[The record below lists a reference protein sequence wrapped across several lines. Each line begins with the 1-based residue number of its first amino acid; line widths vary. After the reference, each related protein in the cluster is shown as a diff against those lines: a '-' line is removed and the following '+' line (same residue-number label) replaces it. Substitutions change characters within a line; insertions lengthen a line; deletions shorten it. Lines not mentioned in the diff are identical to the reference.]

1 MPFFQPH
8 PRGLRALRSMAAK
21 TEVAAPQQLLA
32 AYGKLATFER
42 TVGKLQKR
50 LQMSPLLISGVVEG
64 NFLALAGVSWR
75 SLGAAC
81 PSSSARKW
89 NGKVKRYEMMAPQ
102 TCLHSGCRWGEGLW
116 SRVSTTQSHRFQTNR
131 SPGPGTSINVRHSMR
146 TLGRFIQRL
155 DHSDPGVTAIRNSE
169 TSCPK
174 SFGDRT
180 SGSEICWKRP
190 KQVQGL

>member
-1 MPFFQPH
+1 MCRLVPFFQPH

-75 SLGAAC
+75 SWAQPAQALQQG
-81 PSSSARKW
+81 
-89 NGKVKRYEMMAPQ
+89 
-102 TCLHSGCRWGEGLW
+102 SGTER
-116 SRVSTTQSHRFQTNR
+116 
-131 SPGPGTSINVRHSMR
+131 
-146 TLGRFIQRL
+146 
-155 DHSDPGVTAIRNSE
+155 
-169 TSCPK
+169 
-174 SFGDRT
+174 
-180 SGSEICWKRP
+180 
-190 KQVQGL
+190 